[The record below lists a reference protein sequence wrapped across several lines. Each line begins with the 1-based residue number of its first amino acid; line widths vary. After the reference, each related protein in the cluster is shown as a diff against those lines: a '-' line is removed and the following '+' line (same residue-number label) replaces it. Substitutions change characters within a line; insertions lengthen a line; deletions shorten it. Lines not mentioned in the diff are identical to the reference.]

1 MKTKEEEQQKPK
13 STKNIFPR
21 DQRNNKIYKELD
33 QTKKVK
39 EQTDREDFTYEIN
52 IYLSSSNLRG

>member
-39 EQTDREDFTYEIN
+39 EQTDRKDFTYEIN